1 MKHTS
6 LKHSL
11 NLALFGL
18 ALLPLLVAASFSAM
32 LAIFNERD
40 SLLQTYTR
48 RTESVSRE
56 VGSYL
61 EMLEGKLDSLNRFH
75 EITKVAPPERAN
87 MFAILMAQQP
97 AIFEVA
103 LLDELGRPLT
113 HVSARSPVLTKDAL
127 SWLRRSDLETAARD
141 RHPIMGKIDIDERTG
156 EPEFALIQP
165 LINLRSNTL
174 EGYLVARSRM
184 NQVWQIVGRHAR
196 GTPDASM
203 IVDNAG
209 LVIAHTNL
217 SEVLKGSHYLPP
229 AISSLGRGPNG
240 DWSVIGVADL
250 RVLGREFRAVNIVPV
265 STAFSGSIALVLTF
279 VGISLLALVGATFLA
294 VYLRMRI
301 LRPID
306 QLTEAAQAMADGDL
320 ERNIDA
326 RGATELV
333 ALGNSFIRMRDAIR
347 EKMADLAENNRQL
360 KDEIGQRRSAE
371 QERDRLTS
379 VLEATTDLV
388 SMADPQGRIIYLNR
402 AGRSLLGI
410 GVDAELTAVIAE
422 VHPKWAGELI
432 LQEGLPAAIRDG
444 VWSGE
449 TAILGKNGQE
459 IPVSQVILSHKD
471 ATGKVQYMST
481 IIRDITERKL
491 TVEKLRLNDERLRQA
506 VRVSDMGI
514 FDHDMIA
521 DTIYWSPEQRKIY
534 GLGPDEVVTLQV
546 FLDHVYPGDLE
557 RIGARVAM
565 AHDPAGDGQFDI
577 EHRIVR
583 NDGAVRWIST
593 RSRTMFEGEGK
604 TRRPVR
610 TIGAIVDITE
620 RKNAEESLRRLNE
633 ELESRVQERTSQLA
647 ASRDEAERANEAK
660 SEFLSRMSHELRTP
674 LNAILGFGQL
684 LAMEPLESEQSD
696 NVREILHA
704 GQHLLDLINEV
715 LDLARIESGK
725 FTVSKEPVP
734 LQSMIADCLTLIG
747 PMAEARGIGILEAGL
762 NCSEFVLA
770 DRTRLKQVL
779 LNLLSNAVKYN
790 RPKGSISV
798 VCMLHGESLQIRITD
813 TGLGLTAEQQARLFI
828 AFERLDA
835 DQTAIEGTGIGLA
848 LSKRLVQ
855 LMDGTIGVESTP
867 GNGSTFWVQ
876 LPIAAGHPN
885 EQHHTQPA
893 SEARNTAG
901 PISRLEWNILC
912 IEDNPANL
920 RLIERILGRREK
932 INLLTASS
940 PGLGL
945 ELARAHRP
953 DLILLDINLPDM
965 DGFAVMQ
972 CLREN
977 DATRSIPV
985 VAISANSM
993 PKDLARGRAA
1003 GFADYLTKPLDVDRL
1018 LQVVDDAITKLAN
1031 TDPRHGD
1038 SA

>member
-1 MKHTS
+1 MRIRTRIIGAVMLVAFTVS
-6 LKHSL
+6 ML
-11 NLALFGL
+11 NTLRLISTDRDAALAKLQGTMQQSQQ
-18 ALLPLLVAASFSAM
+18 LVAAVMAGPLYDGNIDQLNASLDSFFHDPDMVAIELKESNGNIDLSRHRNISEDGGKL
-32 LAIFNERD
+32 LAITAQITRGSD
-40 SLLQTYTR
+40 VLGTVRISYT
-48 RTESVSRE
+48 T
-56 VGSYL
+56 
-61 EMLEGKLDSLNRFH
+61 
-75 EITKVAPPERAN
+75 
-87 MFAILMAQQP
+87 
-97 AIFEVA
+97 
-103 LLDELGRPLT
+103 
-113 HVSARSPVLTKDAL
+113 
-127 SWLRRSDLETAARD
+127 
-141 RHPIMGKIDIDERTG
+141 
-156 EPEFALIQP
+156 ALIEQR
-165 LINLRSNTL
+165 LRESRNWQIAVFIVL
-174 EGYLVARSRM
+174 MLVLSVVIFFVAR
-184 NQVWQIVGRHAR
+184 
-196 GTPDASM
+196 
-203 IVDNAG
+203 
-209 LVIAHTNL
+209 
-217 SEVLKGSHYLPP
+217 E
-229 AISSLGRGPNG
+229 
-240 DWSVIGVADL
+240 
-250 RVLGREFRAVNIVPV
+250 
-265 STAFSGSIALVLTF
+265 LTE
-279 VGISLLALVGATFLA
+279 
-294 VYLRMRI
+294 
-301 LRPID
+301 PID
-306 QLTEAAQAMADGDL
+306 RLTEAARAIADGDL

-326 RGATELV
+326 RGASEL
-333 ALGNSFIRMRDAIR
+333 ATLGNSFIRMRDAIR
-347 EKMADLAENNRQL
+347 EKMADLEENNRQL
-360 KDEIGQRRSAE
+360 RDEIAQRHVAE
-371 QERDRLTS
+371 QERDRLS
-379 VLEATTDLV
+379 SILEATTDIV
-388 SMADPQGRIIYLNR
+388 SMADPQGNILYLNK
-402 AGRSLLGI
+402 AGRVMLGF
-410 GVDAELTAVIAE
+410 GMDRELTKTIAQ
-422 VHPKWAGELI
+422 VHPQWAGELI
-432 LQEGLPAAIRDG
+432 LREGLAEAIQNG
-444 VWSGE
+444 VWSAE
-449 TAILGKNGQE
+449 TAILGRDGQE

-471 ATGKVQYMST
+471 AMGKVQYMST
-481 IIRDITERKL
+481 IIRDMTERKL
-491 TVEKLRLNDERLRQA
+491 AEERLRLSDERLRQA

-534 GLGPDEVVTLQV
+534 GLGADEVVTLQV

-565 AHDPAGDGQFDI
+565 AHDPAGDGHFDI

-593 RSRTMFEGEGK
+593 RSRTMFDGEGK
-604 TRRPVR
+604 TRHPVR
-610 TIGAIVDITE
+610 TIGAIIDITE

-633 ELESRVQERTSQLA
+633 ELESRVEERTSQLA

-747 PMAEARGIGILEAGL
+747 PMADARGIRILEAGL
-762 NCSEFVLA
+762 NCSEYVLA

-790 RPKGSISV
+790 RPKGSISI
-798 VCMLHGESLQIRITD
+798 VCMLQGESLQIRITD
-813 TGLGLTAEQQARLFI
+813 TGAGLTAEQQARLFI

-835 DQTAIEGTGIGLA
+835 DHTAIEGTGIGLA

-876 LPIAAGHPN
+876 LPVAAGHPN
-885 EQHHTQPA
+885 EQHHAQPA
-893 SEARNTAG
+893 SEASNAAG
-901 PISRLEWNILC
+901 TISKLPWSILC

-920 RLIERILGRREK
+920 RLIERILERREN
-932 INLLTASS
+932 IRLLTASS

-965 DGFAVMQ
+965 DGYAVLQ

-977 DATRSIPV
+977 EGTRDIPV

-1003 GFADYLTKPLDVDRL
+1003 GFTDYLTKPLDVDRL
-1018 LQVVDDAITKLAN
+1018 LQVVDDAIAKLDN
-1031 TDPRHGD
+1031 TDPPKKG